1 MHVKIKYHL
10 NYLKQKVR
18 KYAPKLGHVIFPTT
32 FIFYF
37 FCQNKRQKIL
47 TAIIKNRH
55 MVSVET
61 LEQLDLNVILGKT
74 EGYVAQDLENLISR
88 AIHSHT
94 LKQGKAAYIQVPL
107 QLNSKE
113 TFRCTYMYMYVC
125 HLEKQELY

>member
-1 MHVKIKYHL
+1 
-10 NYLKQKVR
+10 
-18 KYAPKLGHVIFPTT
+18 
-32 FIFYF
+32 
-37 FCQNKRQKIL
+37 
-47 TAIIKNRH
+47 